1 MGKCNFTNYKR
12 IANSRWTALMTTTQS
27 HLSWT
32 SLEMNSSLAGWRE
45 RVSGRRKLL
54 QRFVTERDVVSGLG
68 GTGESSEVGCVVGR
82 GRLARTDEAII
93 FPQDWLFALVSIRPR
108 SEVILRDDFCEF
120 WKPFCWVRSCF
131 SLTFRFPSVKPT

>member
-32 SLEMNSSLAGWRE
+32 LEMNSSLAGWRE

-54 QRFVTERDVVSGLG
+54 QRFGTERDVISGLG

-82 GRLARTDEAII
+82 GTLARTEGHFI
-93 FPQDWLFALVSIRPR
+93 PPR
-108 SEVILRDDFCEF
+108 LAVCPGLHQTQI
-120 WKPFCWVRSCF
+120 
-131 SLTFRFPSVKPT
+131 